1 MESIELID
9 LEFQRLQ
16 ALKEQ
21 SRAVSLGDLT
31 QQLARQRN
39 RFVWPLLV
47 GSLAV
52 YFGLLIAVLSLP
64 GWMTTAIYGEMNL
77 GLLAVCLQMALTIGT
92 FWLYCAW
99 AARRYDGG
107 AAALLIAA
115 QSAKGEVKAEVN
127 ADAKTEVHHA

>member
-9 LEFQRLQ
+9 LEFRRLQ

-21 SRAVSLGDLT
+21 PQPVSLGHMT

-39 RFVWPLLV
+39 RFVWPLLI

-77 GLLAVCLQMALTIGT
+77 GLLAVCLQLALTIGT
-92 FWLYCAW
+92 FWSYCAW

-107 AAALLIAA
+107 AAALLVAA
-115 QSAKGEVKAEVN
+115 QTALTEVKAEV
-127 ADAKTEVHHA
+127 HHA

>member
-9 LEFQRLQ
+9 LEFRRLQ

-21 SRAVSLGDLT
+21 PQPVSLGHMT

-39 RFVWPLLV
+39 RFVWPLLI

-77 GLLAVCLQMALTIGT
+77 GLLAVCLQLALTIGT
-92 FWLYCAW
+92 FWSYCAW

-107 AAALLIAA
+107 AAALLVATQTA
-115 QSAKGEVKAEVN
+115 LTEVKAEV
-127 ADAKTEVHHA
+127 HHA